1 MSVFSSVLGNK
12 VGRSVFDLSHVKRF
26 TCDMGQLIPVYF
38 DECVPGDTRK
48 IGMQCVTRFQP
59 LVAPILDSVDL
70 TVHYFFVP
78 TRLLMDK
85 EDDWN
90 TFLTGGLD
98 GKDESVSLPLWNFS
112 FYNGTSSS
120 DPYPFSNGKNFG
132 KYSLW
137 DYFGLPVKGS
147 DFSFYSTVCSANN
160 VLGFPQRAYNLVFNE
175 YYRDENFVDE
185 VSLDNSTLLYRS
197 WKKDYFT
204 SALPWQQ
211 RGVSPALP
219 LSGTLPINLNGSLFR
234 FGDVDNPIK
243 LAGNK
248 GDGEVLTRIRNLQ
261 SDGALADAY
270 LVSSDSSGVDG
281 DFNRH
286 GYYYALQGNLTSPNP
301 FGTVDLSN
309 GTTFDVSALRQAF
322 QIQRWL
328 ELNARC
334 GVRYTE
340 FLRSHFGI
348 SPKDEVLGRPQYIGG
363 TKSSIVIS
371 EVLQTSMTVDSTE
384 LQKGS
389 PLGRLA
395 GHGLG
400 ASSDFICSYTA
411 KEFGYIIG
419 IASFMPK
426 PSYQQG
432 VNRIFS
438 RKTKFDFYFPEFAH
452 LSEQAVTNGEIF
464 ATGTDKDKEIF
475 GYQGA
480 YNEMRYSPS
489 FNCADMRDTFSY
501 WHLGRI
507 FDNAPK
513 LNAGFLTTNPSYDGG
528 IRKDIFASQNEP
540 GLLVQFANIIK
551 AVRPLPVYG
560 TPGFV
565 DHVGRM

>member
-78 TRLLMDK
+78 TRLLMNK

-90 TFLTGGLD
+90 TFLTGGKD
-98 GKDESVSLPLWNFS
+98 GTNNSISLPIWQFS
-112 FYNGTSSS
+112 YFAGDGEPNR
-120 DPYPFSNGKNFG
+120 PFSNGIPVG

-137 DYFGLPVKGS
+137 DYFGLPLIDGGGLKYNDLVS
-147 DFSFYSTVCSANN
+147 SNN
-160 VLGFPQRAYNLVFNE
+160 VLGFAQRCYNLVWNE
-175 YYRDENFVDE
+175 FYRDQNLVDE
-185 VSLDNSTLLYRS
+185 VVPTNSTILYRA

-211 RGVSPALP
+211 RGVAPALP
-219 LSGTLPINLNGSLFR
+219 LSGTIPVSF
-234 FGDVDNPIK
+234 DNPLK
-243 LAGNK
+243 LHEFKLGRADDAVMPIIATAVANGYQPI
-248 GDGEVLTRIRNLQ
+248 GYDAYGSSPTWEVGQELKNVTATVA
-261 SDGALADAY
+261 SGATVNLAD
-270 LVSSDSSGVDG
+270 
-281 DFNRH
+281 
-286 GYYYALQGNLTSPNP
+286 
-301 FGTVDLSN
+301 
-309 GTTFDVSALRQAF
+309 GTTFDVATLRQCV

-328 ELNARC
+328 ELNARG

-340 FLRSHFGI
+340 FLRTHFGI
-348 SPKDEVLGRPQYIGG
+348 APKDEVLGRPQYIGG
-363 TKSSIVIS
+363 TKSNIVIS
-371 EVLQTSMTVDSTE
+371 EVLQTSRTEDSTST
-384 LQKGS
+384 QKGS

-400 ASSDFICSYTA
+400 ASSDYICTFTS

-419 IASFMPK
+419 IASWMPK

-432 VNRIFS
+432 VNRIFT

-452 LSEQAVTNGEIF
+452 LSEQAVTNGEIY
-464 ATGTDKDKEIF
+464 ATGTERDKEIF

-480 YNEMRYSPS
+480 YNEMRYMPS

-507 FDNAPK
+507 FDSPPN
-513 LNAGFLTTNPSYDGG
+513 LNAGFLTTNFKYSGG

-540 GLLVQFANIIK
+540 GLLVQFANIVK
-551 AVRPLPVYG
+551 AIRPLPVYG

>member
-78 TRLLMDK
+78 TRLLMEK
-85 EDDWN
+85 EEDWN
-90 TFLTGGLD
+90 TFLTGGKD
-98 GKDESVSLPLWNFS
+98 GKETVVLNLFDFADYAGGYTDNKF
-112 FYNGTSSS
+112 
-120 DPYPFSNGKNFG
+120 PFSNSHRYG

-137 DYFGLPVKGS
+137 DYFGLPLLKG
-147 DFSFYSTVCSANN
+147 NN
-160 VLGFPQRAYNLVFNE
+160 ELYDNCRTINKVNAFCQRAYNLVWNE
-175 YYRDENFVDE
+175 YYRDENVVDE
-185 VSLDNSTLLYRS
+185 ASLSNSTILYRA

-211 RGVSPALP
+211 RGIAPALP
-219 LSGTLPINLNGSLFR
+219 LSGQVPVTMSGLSFSDLAFNPTSSYVPEDAKPITLQMNGPSSAILTNVN
-234 FGDVDNPIK
+234 G
-243 LAGNK
+243 AGFIASK
-248 GDGEVLTRIRNLQ
+248 AWSQ
-261 SDGALADAY
+261 SPTASVTMSTGSMNVTNA
-270 LVSSDSSGVDG
+270 
-281 DFNRH
+281 
-286 GYYYALQGNLTSPNP
+286 T
-301 FGTVDLSN
+301 GTADLSN
-309 GTTFDVSALRQAF
+309 AATFDVATLRQCV

-328 ELNARC
+328 ELNARG

-348 SPKDEVLGRPQYIGG
+348 APKDEVLGRPQYIGG

-371 EVLQTSMTVDSTE
+371 EVLQTSRTVDSTQTE
-384 LQKGS
+384 KGS

-400 ASSDFICSYTA
+400 ASSDYICTYTA

-419 IASFMPK
+419 IASWMPK

-432 VNRIFS
+432 INRIFC
-438 RKTKFDFYFPEFAH
+438 RNTKFDFYFPEFAH

-464 ATGTDKDKEIF
+464 ATGTDRDKEIF
-475 GYQGA
+475 GYQGV
-480 YNEMRYSPS
+480 YNEMRYMPS

-507 FDNAPK
+507 FDSAPN
-513 LNAGFLTTNPSYDGG
+513 LNAGFLTTNASYDGG

-540 GLLVQFANIIK
+540 GLLVQFANIVK
-551 AVRPLPVYG
+551 AIRPLPVYG

>member
-85 EDDWN
+85 EEDWN
-90 TFLTGGLD
+90 TFLTGGKD
-98 GKDESVSLPLWNFS
+98 GKDESVTLPLFR
-112 FYNGTSSS
+112 FRFFDGT
-120 DPYPFSNGKNFG
+120 DGAQKPNAPFSNGFSSG

-137 DYFGLPVKGS
+137 DYFGLPVVPNYAQVRDVNHVS
-147 DFSFYSTVCSANN
+147 
-160 VLGFPQRAYNLVFNE
+160 GFCQRCYNLVWNE
-175 YYRDENFVDE
+175 FYRDPNVVDPVHIE
-185 VSLDNSTLLYRS
+185 NSTILYRA

-211 RGVSPALP
+211 RGTAPALP
-219 LSGTLPINLNGSLFR
+219 LSGTVPVSLNTQFSLSDPSIHT
-234 FGDVDNPIK
+234 GNSNSLIYTN
-243 LAGNK
+243 AG
-248 GDGEVLTRIRNLQ
+248 
-261 SDGALADAY
+261 GALGY
-270 LVSSDSSGVDG
+270 LDLTTPGSVDKIT
-281 DFNRH
+281 
-286 GYYYALQGNLTSPNP
+286 GYIDGSVNGEA
-301 FGTVDLSN
+301 DLSN
-309 GTTFDVSALRQAF
+309 AATFNVATLRQCV

-328 ELNARC
+328 ELNARG

-363 TKSSIVIS
+363 TKSSIVVS
-371 EVLQTSMTVDSTE
+371 EVLQTSRTE
-384 LQKGS
+384 ETTETQKGS

-400 ASSDFICSYTA
+400 ATSDYICTFTS

-419 IASFMPK
+419 LASWMPK

-432 VNRIFS
+432 VNRMFT

-452 LSEQAVTNGEIF
+452 LSEQAVTNGEIY
-464 ATGTDKDKEIF
+464 ATGTAKDSEIF

-480 YNEMRYSPS
+480 YNEMRYAPS

-507 FDNAPK
+507 FSSAPN
-513 LNAGFLTTNPSYDGG
+513 LNAGFLTTNSAYDGG
-528 IRKDIFASQNEP
+528 IRKDIFASRNEP

-551 AVRPLPVYG
+551 AIRPLPVYG

>member
-26 TCDMGQLIPVYF
+26 TCDMGQLIPVTF
-38 DECVPGDTRK
+38 LECVPGDTMK

-85 EDDWN
+85 EEDWN
-90 TFLTGGLD
+90 TFLTGGRD
-98 GKDESVSLPLWNFS
+98 GKDESVSLPLWQFAFTNATTID
-112 FYNGTSSS
+112 NHN
-120 DPYPFSNGKNFG
+120 PFSNGKRFG

-137 DYFGLPVKGS
+137 DYFGLPLGTGLDNEAEIRTK
-147 DFSFYSTVCSANN
+147 NN
-160 VLGFPQRAYNLVFNE
+160 VLSFPQRAYNLVWNE
-175 YYRDENFVDE
+175 FYRDMNIADDVHPF
-185 VSLDNSTLLYRS
+185 NSTVLYRS

-211 RGVSPALP
+211 RGTAPALP
-219 LSGTLPINLNGSLFR
+219 LIGTVPVDNLLGSTFSLGNSNSPLQFVLNNGRTSNVNVNNSPA
-234 FGDVDNPIK
+234 DVDNEYLLFGTPR
-243 LAGNK
+243 G
-248 GDGEVLTRIRNLQ
+248 Q
-261 SDGALADAY
+261 SGSVRLDK
-270 LVSSDSSGVDG
+270 VSGVLG
-281 DFNRH
+281 SS
-286 GYYYALQGNLTSPNP
+286 ASPS
-301 FGTVDLSN
+301 VDLGN
-309 GTTFDVSALRQAF
+309 AGAFDVATIRQAF

-328 ELNARC
+328 ELNARG

-348 SPKDEVLGRPQYIGG
+348 APKDEVLGRPQYIGG
-363 TKSSIVIS
+363 TKSNIVIS
-371 EVLQTSMTVDSTE
+371 EVLQTSRTVDSTQTE
-384 LQKGS
+384 KGS

-400 ASSDFICSYTA
+400 ATSDYICTYTA

-419 IASFMPK
+419 IASWMPK

-480 YNEMRYSPS
+480 YNEMRYTPS

-513 LNAGFLTTNPSYDGG
+513 LNAGFLTTNPDYDGG

-540 GLLVQFANIIK
+540 GLLVQFANIVK
-551 AVRPLPVYG
+551 AIRPLPVYG

>member
-78 TRLLMDK
+78 TRLLMNN
-85 EDDWN
+85 EEDWN
-90 TFLTGGLD
+90 TFLTGGKD
-98 GKDESVSLPLWNFS
+98 GKDASVSLPLWDFT
-112 FYNGTSSS
+112 FANGSNS
-120 DPYPFSNGKNFG
+120 DPNNPFSNGIRLG

-137 DYFGLPVKGS
+137 DYFGLPLGKES
-147 DFSFYSTVCSANN
+147 DVRSINH
-160 VLGFPQRAYNLVFNE
+160 VLGFPQRAYNLVWNE
-175 YYRDENFVDE
+175 FYRDENLCDE
-185 VSLDNSTLLYRS
+185 VSLINSTVLYRA

-211 RGVSPALP
+211 RGIAPALP
-219 LSGTLPINLNGSLFR
+219 ISGVVPVDFGSSFNLSDPKVTLNGSD
-234 FGDVDNPIK
+234 FGIK
-243 LAGNK
+243 QGSVSSINFLKAITPDESAAYKTTVTNIK
-248 GDGEVLTRIRNLQ
+248 GIPSSASINLQ
-261 SDGALADAY
+261 NAS
-270 LVSSDSSGVDG
+270 
-281 DFNRH
+281 
-286 GYYYALQGNLTSPNP
+286 
-301 FGTVDLSN
+301 
-309 GTTFDVSALRQAF
+309 TFDVSTLRQAF

-328 ELNARC
+328 ELNARG

-348 SPKDEVLGRPQYIGG
+348 APKDEVLGRPQYIGG
-363 TKSSIVIS
+363 TKSNIVIS
-371 EVLQTSMTVDSTE
+371 EVLQTSRTEDSTST
-384 LQKGS
+384 QKGS

-400 ASSDFICSYTA
+400 ATSDYICTFTS

-419 IASFMPK
+419 IASWMPK

-452 LSEQAVTNGEIF
+452 LSEQAVTNGEVY
-464 ATGTDKDKEIF
+464 ATGTSRDNEIF

-480 YNEMRYSPS
+480 YNEMRYMPS

-507 FDNAPK
+507 FDSAPN
-513 LNAGFLTTNPSYDGG
+513 LNAGFLTTNFKYSGG

-540 GLLVQFANIIK
+540 GLLVQFANIVK
-551 AVRPLPVYG
+551 AIRPLPVYG

>member
-85 EDDWN
+85 EEDWN
-90 TFLTGGLD
+90 TFLTGGKD
-98 GKDESVSLPLWNFS
+98 GTDSSVSLPLWYFNS
-112 FYNGTSSS
+112 FDGSAVAKQH
-120 DPYPFSNGKNFG
+120 PFSNGINIG

-137 DYFGLPVKGS
+137 DYFGLPMNGTGNDYFANVTVK
-147 DFSFYSTVCSANN
+147 NN
-160 VLGFPQRAYNLVFNE
+160 VLGFGQRCYSLVWNE
-175 YYRDENFVDE
+175 FYRDENLVDE
-185 VSLDNSTLLYRS
+185 VSKLNNTILYRA

-204 SALPWQQ
+204 SSLPWQQ
-211 RGVSPALP
+211 RGIAPALP
-219 LSGTLPINLNGSLFR
+219 LSGTIPVSF
-234 FGDVDNPIK
+234 DNPLK
-243 LAGNK
+243 LHEFKLGDADDSVLPLLATAVVQPYQPIGYDSYGSSGTFRAGDQLK
-248 GDGEVLTRIRNLQ
+248 HASATVA
-261 SDGALADAY
+261 SGATVNLAD
-270 LVSSDSSGVDG
+270 
-281 DFNRH
+281 
-286 GYYYALQGNLTSPNP
+286 
-301 FGTVDLSN
+301 
-309 GTTFDVSALRQAF
+309 GTTFDVATLRQCV

-328 ELNARC
+328 ELNARG

-340 FLRSHFGI
+340 FLRTHFGI
-348 SPKDEVLGRPQYIGG
+348 APKDEVLGRPQYIGG

-371 EVLQTSMTVDSTE
+371 EVLQTSRTVDST
-384 LQKGS
+384 QTDKGS

-400 ASSDFICSYTA
+400 ASSDYICTYTA

-419 IASFMPK
+419 IASWMPK

-452 LSEQAVTNGEIF
+452 LSEQAVTNGEIY
-464 ATGTDKDKEIF
+464 ASGSERDKEIF

-480 YNEMRYSPS
+480 YNEMRYMPS
-489 FNCADMRDTFSY
+489 FNCADMRDTFRY

-507 FDNAPK
+507 FDSPPN
-513 LNAGFLTTNPSYDGG
+513 LNAGFLTTNSAYSGG
-528 IRKDIFASQNEP
+528 IRKDIFASPNEP
-540 GLLVQFANIIK
+540 GLLVQFANIVK
-551 AVRPLPVYG
+551 AIRPLPVYG

>member
-90 TFLTGGLD
+90 TFLTGGIS
-98 GKDESVSLPLWNFS
+98 GTDESVSLPLYKFIYMDGSPTVSQN
-112 FYNGTSSS
+112 
-120 DPYPFSNGKNFG
+120 PFSNGIVKG

-137 DYFGLPVKGS
+137 DYFGLPLSPTDNYQNIVDVNS
-147 DFSFYSTVCSANN
+147 VN
-160 VLGFPQRAYNLVFNE
+160 GFCQRSYNLVWNE
-175 YYRDENFVDE
+175 FYRDPNLVGPCSLENA
-185 VSLDNSTLLYRS
+185 TLLYRS

-204 SALPWQQ
+204 TALPWQQ
-211 RGVSPALP
+211 RGVAPALP
-219 LSGTLPINLNGSLFR
+219 LSGTLP
-234 FGDVDNPIK
+234 VDN
-243 LAGNK
+243 LFGNDFWL
-248 GDGEVLTRIRNLQ
+248 GTSANPVLFNT
-261 SDGALADAY
+261 
-270 LVSSDSSGVDG
+270 DSTNARLRVLSNNAEPVNSGV
-281 DFNRH
+281 FSTYETESNTNRNIIGVEGRLH
-286 GYYYALQGNLTSPNP
+286 WDRNSFTPSVNLGNTA
-301 FGTVDLSN
+301 
-309 GTTFDVSALRQAF
+309 TFDVATLRQAF

-328 ELNARC
+328 ELNARG

-348 SPKDEVLGRPQYIGG
+348 SPRDEVLGRPQYIGG
-363 TKSSIVIS
+363 TKSNIVIS
-371 EVLQTSMTVDSTE
+371 EVLQTSQTTE
-384 LQKGS
+384 TETSSKTKGS
-389 PLGRLA
+389 PQGNLA

-400 ASSDFICSYTA
+400 ATSDYICTYTA

-419 IASFMPK
+419 IASWMPK

-432 VNRIFS
+432 VNRIFT

-452 LSEQAVTNGEIF
+452 LSEQAVTKGEIF
-464 ATGTDKDKEIF
+464 ATGTSADKEIF
-475 GYQGA
+475 GYQGV
-480 YNEMRYSPS
+480 YNEMRYTPS

-507 FDNAPK
+507 FTEAPS
-513 LNAGFLTTNPSYDGG
+513 LNAGFLTTNSKYSGG
-528 IRKDIFASQNEP
+528 IRKDIFASQDEP
-540 GLLVQFANIIK
+540 GLLVQFANLIK
-551 AVRPLPVYG
+551 AIRPLPVYG

>member
-1 MSVFSSVLGNK
+1 
-12 VGRSVFDLSHVKRF
+12 
-26 TCDMGQLIPVYF
+26 MGQLIPVYF

-85 EDDWN
+85 EEDWN
-90 TFLTGGLD
+90 TFLTGGKD
-98 GKDESVSLPLWNFS
+98 GKDNSVTLPPYRLMFS
-112 FYNGTSSS
+112 DGRNV
-120 DPYPFSNGKNFG
+120 DPHNPFSNGKPDG
-132 KYSLW
+132 KYSLA
-137 DYFGLPVKGS
+137 DYFGIPVSS
-147 DFSFYSTVCSANN
+147 DTGPIVNSMHINAFS
-160 VLGFPQRAYNLVFNE
+160 QRCYNLVWNE
-175 YYRDENFVDE
+175 FYRDENLVDE
-185 VSLDNSTLLYRS
+185 VSMDNNTILYRA

-211 RGVSPALP
+211 RGTAPALP
-219 LSGTLPINLNGSLFR
+219 LIGTVP
-234 FGDVDNPIK
+234 VDNLVGHTFFLGNSTYPVQFQ
-243 LAGNK
+243 LANG
-248 GDGEVLTRIRNLQ
+248 Q
-261 SDGALADAY
+261 SSHVNVNNSPADADNDFLLY
-270 LVSSDSSGVDG
+270 GENRTQSGAVTLKSISG
-281 DFNRH
+281 SFINAET
-286 GYYYALQGNLTSPNP
+286 YTPSVNLANAGS
-301 FGTVDLSN
+301 
-309 GTTFDVSALRQAF
+309 FDVATIRQAF
-322 QIQRWL
+322 QVQRWL
-328 ELNARC
+328 ELNARG

-371 EVLQTSMTVDSTE
+371 EVLQTSRTE
-384 LQKGS
+384 DDTQTQKGS

-400 ASSDFICSYTA
+400 ASSDYICTYTS

-419 IASFMPK
+419 IASWMPK

-432 VNRIFS
+432 VNRIFT

-452 LSEQAVTNGEIF
+452 LSEQAVTNGEVF
-464 ATGTDKDKEIF
+464 ATGTDKDSEIF

-480 YNEMRYSPS
+480 YNEMRYTPS

-507 FDNAPK
+507 FQNAPK
-513 LNAGFLTTNPSYDGG
+513 LNAGFLTTNPAYDGG

-540 GLLVQFANIIK
+540 GLLVQFANIVK
-551 AVRPLPVYG
+551 AIRPLPVYG

>member
-70 TVHYFFVP
+70 IVHYFFVP
-78 TRLLMDK
+78 TRLLMDT
-85 EDDWN
+85 EEDWN
-90 TFLTGGLD
+90 TFLTGGKD
-98 GKDESVSLPLWNFS
+98 GKDESVSLPLWS
-112 FYNGTSSS
+112 FVGFDGST
-120 DPYPFSNGKNFG
+120 PPKPHPFSNKINYG

-137 DYFGLPVKGS
+137 DYFGLPLNGGNENTIRDS
-147 DFSFYSTVCSANN
+147 CS
-160 VLGFPQRAYNLVFNE
+160 VLGFAQRAYNLVFNE
-175 YYRDENFVDE
+175 YYLDENLVDK
-185 VSLDNSTLLYRS
+185 VSLKNSTVLYRA

-211 RGVSPALP
+211 RGIAPALP
-219 LSGTLPINLNGSLFR
+219 LSGQVPVTMSGLSFSDLAFTPTSSYVPEDAKPLTLELIRPSSNILTNENG
-234 FGDVDNPIK
+234 
-243 LAGNK
+243 AGFNANK
-248 GDGEVLTRIRNLQ
+248 AWSQ
-261 SDGALADAY
+261 SP
-270 LVSSDSSGVDG
+270 SSGTVTMSSG
-281 DFNRH
+281 SMNVTN
-286 GYYYALQGNLTSPNP
+286 AT
-301 FGTVDLSN
+301 GTADLSN
-309 GTTFDVSALRQAF
+309 AATFDVATLRQCV

-328 ELNARC
+328 ELNARG

-371 EVLQTSMTVDSTE
+371 EVLQTSRTVDSTE
-384 LQKGS
+384 TEKGS

-400 ASSDFICSYTA
+400 ASSDYICTYTA

-419 IASFMPK
+419 IASWMPK

-464 ATGTDKDKEIF
+464 ATGTEKDKEIF

-480 YNEMRYSPS
+480 YNEMRYTPS

-507 FDNAPK
+507 FDSAPK
-513 LNAGFLTTNPSYDGG
+513 LNAGFLTTNPAYDGG

-551 AVRPLPVYG
+551 AIRPLPVYG

>member
-85 EDDWN
+85 EEDWN
-90 TFLTGGLD
+90 TFLTGGKD
-98 GKDESVSLPLWNFS
+98 GRDESIKLPKYLFAR
-112 FYNGTSSS
+112 FDGSS
-120 DPYPFSNGKNFG
+120 DGTNPFSNNKSYG

-137 DYFGLPVKGS
+137 DYFGLPLKEPNADIFKYGALV
-147 DFSFYSTVCSANN
+147 DANSVN
-160 VLGFPQRAYNLVFNE
+160 GFCERAYNLVWNE
-175 YYRDENFVDE
+175 YYRDENLCDE
-185 VSLDNSTLLYRS
+185 VSLGNGTVLYRA

-211 RGVSPALP
+211 RGIAPALP
-219 LSGTLPINLNGSLFR
+219 LSGTVPVTFGSGFSLANPQITIGASNYSIKAREPNSNLA
-234 FGDVDNPIK
+234 P
-243 LAGNK
+243 
-248 GDGEVLTRIRNLQ
+248 
-261 SDGALADAY
+261 
-270 LVSSDSSGVDG
+270 DSSSAITGIVS
-281 DFNRH
+281 
-286 GYYYALQGNLTSPNP
+286 ALKGSPSVS
-301 FGTVDLSN
+301 GTADLSDAA
-309 GTTFDVSALRQAF
+309 TFDVATLRQCV

-328 ELNARC
+328 ELNARG

-363 TKSSIVIS
+363 TKSSIVVS
-371 EVLQTSMTVDSTE
+371 EVLQTSASSDT
-384 LQKGS
+384 S
-389 PLGRLA
+389 PQGNLA

-400 ASSDFICSYTA
+400 ASSDYICTYTS
-411 KEFGYIIG
+411 KEYGYIIG
-419 IASFMPK
+419 IASWMPK

-432 VNRIFS
+432 INRIFS

-464 ATGTDKDKEIF
+464 ATGTSKDKEIF

-480 YNEMRYSPS
+480 YNEMRYTPS
-489 FNCADMRDTFSY
+489 FNCADMRDTFKY

-507 FDNAPK
+507 FTEAPS
-513 LNAGFLTTNPSYDGG
+513 LNAGFLTTNSAYSGG

-540 GLLVQFANIIK
+540 GLLVQFANIVK
-551 AVRPLPVYG
+551 AIRPLPVYG

>member
-85 EDDWN
+85 EEDWN
-90 TFLTGGLD
+90 TFLTGGKD
-98 GKDESVSLPLWNFS
+98 GKDESVSLPTYGFT
-112 FYNGTSSS
+112 FFDGTY
-120 DPYPFSNGKNFG
+120 DDNHKPNAPFSNGVRTG

-137 DYFGLPVKGS
+137 DYLGLPILPNNS
-147 DFSFYSTVCSANN
+147 PDSAVIRDTNHIN
-160 VLGFPQRAYNLVFNE
+160 GLSQRCYNLVWNE
-175 YYRDENFVDE
+175 FYKDENLVDD
-185 VSLDNSTLLYRS
+185 VFPTNNTILYRA

-211 RGVSPALP
+211 RGVAPALP
-219 LSGTLPINLNGSLFR
+219 LVGTVP
-234 FGDVDNPIK
+234 VDNLVGSGVSI
-243 LAGNK
+243 GNSTSRISFNLENGASLGAK
-248 GDGEVLTRIRNLQ
+248 FSHLVTDEVGNEYLTLY
-261 SDGALADAY
+261 G
-270 LVSSDSSGVDG
+270 SSGSNQNPRLNSV
-281 DFNRH
+281 
-286 GYYYALQGNLTSPNP
+286 QGVFDASVAPSVNLGNA
-301 FGTVDLSN
+301 GA
-309 GTTFDVSALRQAF
+309 FDVATIRQAF

-328 ELNARC
+328 ELNARG

-348 SPKDEVLGRPQYIGG
+348 APKDEVLGRPQYIGG

-371 EVLQTSMTVDSTE
+371 EVLQTSRTVDSTQTE
-384 LQKGS
+384 KGS

-400 ASSDFICSYTA
+400 ASSDYICTYTS

-419 IASFMPK
+419 LASWMPK

-432 VNRIFS
+432 VNRIFT

-464 ATGTDKDKEIF
+464 ATGTAKDSEIF

-480 YNEMRYSPS
+480 YNEMRYTPS

-507 FDNAPK
+507 FDSAPN
-513 LNAGFLTTNPSYDGG
+513 LNAGFLTTNPAYSGG
-528 IRKDIFASQNEP
+528 IRKDIFASKNEP
-540 GLLVQFANIIK
+540 GLLVQFANIVK

>member
-90 TFLTGGLD
+90 TFLTGGKD
-98 GKDESVSLPLWNFS
+98 GKDESVSLPRFLFH
-112 FYNGTSSS
+112 FANGKDSSN
-120 DPYPFSNGKNFG
+120 PNNPFSNGIYFG

-137 DYFGLPVKGS
+137 DYFGLPYGS
-147 DFSFYSTVCSANN
+147 SVTDSVNIRDFNS
-160 VLGFPQRAYNLVFNE
+160 VLGFPQRAYNLVWNE
-175 YYRDENFVDE
+175 FYRDENLCDE
-185 VSLDNSTLLYRS
+185 VSLTNSTILYRA

-211 RGVSPALP
+211 RGVAPALP
-219 LSGTLPINLNGSLFR
+219 LSGTVPVTFSNGFVLDSIQA
-234 FGDVDNPIK
+234 GTEPSIVSNI
-243 LAGNK
+243 LAGNVVNNYQTIGFK
-248 GDGEVLTRIRNLQ
+248 SYG
-261 SDGALADAY
+261 
-270 LVSSDSSGVDG
+270 SSGTFNVD
-281 DFNRH
+281 DRIST
-286 GYYYALQGNLTSPNP
+286 LKGNLVNSATA
-301 FGTVDLSN
+301 DLSN
-309 GTTFDVSALRQAF
+309 AATFDVATLRQCV

-328 ELNARC
+328 ELNARG

-371 EVLQTSMTVDSTE
+371 EVLQTSRTEDSTQT
-384 LQKGS
+384 QKGS

-400 ASSDFICSYTA
+400 ATSDYVCTFTS

-419 IASFMPK
+419 IASWMPK

-432 VNRIFS
+432 VNRIFT

-464 ATGTDKDKEIF
+464 ATGTAKDKEIF

-480 YNEMRYSPS
+480 YNEMRYTPS

-507 FDNAPK
+507 FQNAPK
-513 LNAGFLTTNPSYDGG
+513 LNAGFLTTNPAFDGG
-528 IRKDIFASQNEP
+528 IRKDIFASENEP
-540 GLLVQFANIIK
+540 GLIVQFANIVK
-551 AVRPLPVYG
+551 AIRPLPVYG